1 MATKLETAQKEAQVA
16 TQKAQS
22 ANSFLGILKNTI
34 SAIPKETGKVATQIL
49 QTIAR
54 SVGTAGVTAGN
65 IPTQIANKTVLKN
78 NPQPLPFQKETP
90 TTGSKITEAIFGGL
104 PIRTLGSASQN
115 AVETANRLASTLG
128 SKSNTTFGAPGS
140 VASKLA
146 GVPLAFAGIALDL
159 SGFGGKTGV
168 KALTEVPEQFLK
180 FVAKEQDASIIRNTL
195 NKIGLDDVNSQAL
208 SSKLAPTKTVDEVK
222 NVLANFGKETG
233 PVNRFSLTNKNPFAN
248 PEASSDTVRIQE
260 LKNSIN
266 EGKTLL
272 KNKNLPKEEQTM
284 IARSIENAQSKIGV
298 EKKDGYTVEEISSDQ
313 IFNKPKSVNILPP
326 KLQTSSEGVKIAP
339 TARQRLIQ
347 EGKIAP
353 GEKVSPIDR
362 LILEGKVRVVSRNN
376 RDTYQIREANN
387 WKSVRDED
395 SAVKQ
400 ATKLPKPPTPAQEE
414 RRALSSLIDYYEQE
428 IAGHPGKILQRF
440 SSKNEGQFLD
450 FKNPDLAKTP
460 SERERIITRNRMVE
474 KTAQN
479 VLPDGFDNPDVIR
492 SQIDDYN
499 NKKAQLE
506 SIKQQ
511 RASIREPERPKT
523 IYRPLDKIDKTPKI
537 DTSTGVGRSLEI
549 VAQEALEKVDPLIRA
564 EIPSLPEIIDKIQT
578 PVKNK
583 INIIDYIRTPDKVL
597 KKIGMDKEA
606 EKLRDAY
613 EGYIKELPKNIQK
626 ITDWSKRVSEYS
638 NIRIFK
644 YLDGGAIDL
653 APKEKQ
659 VAQEIKQWL
668 KLWAVRLDLPED
680 NTIGRYI
687 THIFDDQLVQKEFD
701 EDLAKIITDKIPGQ
715 IYDPFLEK
723 RLGVKGYVQ
732 DTWRALDAYV
742 KRATRKA
749 YMDPVLEEIKRK
761 AGGSLDM
768 ANIEKSQWEY
778 LQRYINGINMR
789 PTEIDNLLD
798 NSIKSAI
805 GYRFGQ
811 RPVTAIT
818 RTLRQMTYRG
828 MLGLNLG
835 SALRN
840 LSQGINTYATL
851 GEKYTA
857 LGYLNMFKRGALKEL
872 EEEGVLNIGFIQDR
886 VMSSTKKTMERLD
899 KALFIFFDS
908 AEKINRGAAY
918 FGAKHKG
925 LAKGMTESEAIKYAK
940 SVVRKTQFSFGSIDL
955 PVALQTDIVKTLSQ
969 FGTFSIK
976 QAEFLAGMAKDKNF
990 VGLLRYALAGLAFVY
1005 TIGRAF
1011 GMEKEELVPFYTN
1024 ISRGQGAFGSAPS
1037 LNLPKEIGKALLNT
1051 PDKYGKLRDIKQK
1064 LSDIGK
1070 AGIGLIPAG
1079 TQGKKT
1085 IEGIKAVNDGKSKT
1099 KGGKT
1104 QFKVG
1109 GTLGK
1114 NVQAILFGKYAN
1126 KEAKKYFS
1134 KLGGKKKKSPTKKP
1148 TGNRF
1153 KL

>member
-34 SAIPKETGKVATQIL
+34 LGIPKETANVAKQIL
-49 QTIAR
+49 QTVAR
-54 SVGTAGVTAGN
+54 SVGTVGVTAGN
-65 IPTQIANKTVLKN
+65 IPTQIANKTVFKN
-78 NPQPLPFQKETP
+78 NPQPLPFQAETP
-90 TTGSKITEAIFGGL
+90 TTGNKITEAIFGGQ

-115 AVETANRLASTLG
+115 AVETANRLGSALG
-128 SKSNTTFGAPGS
+128 AKSPIFGEPGS
-140 VASKLA
+140 TASKLA
-146 GVPLAFAGIALDL
+146 GVPLAVAGIAFDL
-159 SGFGGKTGV
+159 SGFGGKAVT
-168 KALTEVPEQFLK
+168 KSLSEVPEAFLK
-180 FVAKEQDASIIRNTL
+180 YVAKEQDSSVIRNTL
-195 NKIGLDDVNSQAL
+195 KTIGLDDVNSQSLA
-208 SSKLAPTKTVDEVK
+208 SKLAPTKTVEEVK
-222 NVLANFGKETG
+222 TVLTNFGKEAT
-233 PVNRFSLTNKNPFAN
+233 PTNRFSLV
-248 PEASSDTVRIQE
+248 ER
-260 LKNSIN
+260 
-266 EGKTLL
+266 
-272 KNKNLPKEEQTM
+272 PKPT
-284 IARSIENAQSKIGV
+284 SIE
-298 EKKDGYTVEEISSDQ
+298 
-313 IFNKPKSVNILPP
+313 LPP
-326 KLQTSSEGVKIAP
+326 KLQTSSEGVKLAP

-353 GEKVSPIDR
+353 GEKVSPINQ

-376 RDTYQIREANN
+376 RDTYQIREANK
-387 WKSVRDED
+387 WRTVRDED

-400 ATKLPKPPTPAQEE
+400 ATKLPKPPTLAQEE
-414 RRALSSLIDYYEQE
+414 RRALTSLIQYYEE
-428 IAGHPGKILQRF
+428 EVANHPGKILQRF
-440 SSKNEGQFLD
+440 NSKNEGQFLD

-460 SERERIITRNRMVE
+460 SERERIIARNRLVE
-474 KTAQN
+474 KTASN
-479 VLPDGFDNPDVIR
+479 VLPDGFDNPDIIR
-492 SQIDDYN
+492 AQLEDYN
-499 NKKAQLE
+499 NKKQQIIEL
-506 SIKQQ
+506 KQQ
-511 RASIREPERPKT
+511 RASIKEPERPKT
-523 IYRPLDKIDKTPKI
+523 IYRPLDKIDKTDKI

-549 VAQEALEKVDPLIRA
+549 AAQEALETVDPLIRA
-564 EIPSLPEIIDKIQT
+564 EIPSLPEIIEKLQT

-583 INIIDYIRTPDKVL
+583 INILDYIRTPEKVL
-597 KKIGMDKEA
+597 KKIGFEKEG

-653 APKEKQ
+653 KPKEKQ

-668 KLWAVRLDLPED
+668 KLWAVRLDLPAD

-687 THIFDDQLVQKEFD
+687 THIFDDQLVKKEFD

-723 RLGVKGYVQ
+723 RLGVKGYIQ

-749 YMDPVLEEIKRK
+749 YLDPVLEEIKRK

-798 NSIKSAI
+798 NTIKTAI

-857 LGYLNMFKRGALKEL
+857 LGYLNLFKKGAIKEL

-886 VMSSTKKTMERLD
+886 AMSATKKNMERLD
-899 KALFIFFDS
+899 KALFIFFDT

-918 FGAKHKG
+918 FGAKHKA
-925 LAKGMTESEAIKYAK
+925 LAKGMTESQAIKFAK
-940 SVVRKTQFSFGSIDL
+940 NVVRKTQFSFGSIDL

-976 QAEFLAGMAKDKNF
+976 QAEFLAGLAKDKNF

-1011 GMEKEELVPFYTN
+1011 GMEKEELIPFYTN
-1024 ISRGQGAFGSAPS
+1024 ISRGQGVFGSAPS
-1037 LNLPKEIGKALLNT
+1037 LKLPIEIGKAILNV
-1051 PDKYGKLRDIKQK
+1051 PDKYGKIRDFKTK
-1064 LSDIGK
+1064 LGDIGN
-1070 AGIGLIPAG
+1070 ATIGYIPG
-1079 TQGKKT
+1079 GVQGKKT
-1085 IEGIKAVNDGKSKT
+1085 IQGIQAVQDKRSKT

-1109 GTLGK
+1109 GTPSK
-1114 NVQAILFGKYAN
+1114 NIQAVLFGKYAN

-1134 KLGGKKKKSPTKKP
+1134 KLGGKKKKSTKKKT